1 MLLSLSIKNY
11 ALIESL
17 ETDFSNQ
24 FSVITGETG
33 AGKSILLGALGLV
46 LGNRADLTSLKDKE
60 QKCIIEAQFSI
71 SNYNLQSF
79 FDENDMD
86 YEDKTIIRREILP
99 TGKSRAFVN
108 DSPVNLQELQELGAM
123 LLDIHS
129 QHQTRELTEENY
141 QIDILDAVANN
152 GSIVISYKNALS
164 DFKATQKELKQLVA
178 EKEALVKEYEYN
190 SYLLNELLAANL
202 ANGEQED
209 LEQELEQ
216 LSNVEFIKENLE
228 RISAIANEEQVGAL
242 MNLKEIKISLQKIAT
257 FSNLYSQLQ
266 ERLTSSLLE
275 IEDIISECEQSNE
288 KILADPE
295 RLELVTTKLQSIYNL
310 QKKHQVQTIAE
321 LITIQNVIKDESNIG
336 YLAISENA
344 NDIRAATDERK
355 AFVLR
360 TAIAVGFV
368 ILIFSFVLSR
378 YFIKPIQNL
387 VSYTKVIKEKS
398 QTKTNIDSLKSR
410 NDELGLLSNSLD
422 DMTIELQKRVAHAEN
437 FSTDLVHEIRNPLA
451 SLKSASEILQ
461 DTNSSEQ
468 RLKLLN
474 NVVDKFVLV
483 ESKFT
488 HAGDPKPLYFKEN
501 IENFKSYED
510 KIVHIVI
517 DKFPDSIAYKPT
529 ESDVNK
535 IYQIHWFRENYQ
547 RNEIELMG
555 YFKDILKYE
564 KKYRKFTILNILF
577 NILYAVL
584 GQQFLLEIV
593 EQKSGWLSLSKFIV
607 QAITDLK

>member
-60 QKCIIEAQFSI
+60 QKCIIEAQFAI

-99 TGKSRAFVN
+99 SGKSRAFVN

-152 GSIVISYKNALS
+152 GEFVISYKNALS
-164 DFKATQKELKQLVA
+164 HFKSTQKELKQLIS

-202 ANGEQED
+202 VDGEQEE

-216 LSNVEFIKENLE
+216 LSNVEFIKENFE
-228 RISAIANEEQVGAL
+228 RILAIANEEQVGAL
-242 MNLKEIKISLQKIAT
+242 MNLKEIKVSLQKIAG
-257 FSNLYSQLQ
+257 FSTANAQLL

-275 IEDIISECEQSNE
+275 IEDIVSECEQNNE

-295 RLELVTTKLQSIYNL
+295 RLELVNTKLQSIYNL

-321 LITIQNVIKDESNIG
+321 LLVIQNELDAKVIRVDDLDGAINKLQSELNSQQIKVDEIAKSIFENRKKMAPILIEKIKAILSQLGMVEANFQIEINHTHSYYPKGKDEVVLLFSANKGTSFGLLKKVASGGEMSRIM
-336 YLAISENA
+336 LAIKAILANYSKLPTIIFDEIDTGVSGEIAIKMGEIMKEMSATMQVFAITHLPQIAAKGNSHYKVSKRNLGETTISE
-344 NDIRAATDERK
+344 
-355 AFVLR
+355 
-360 TAIAVGFV
+360 
-368 ILIFSFVLSR
+368 
-378 YFIKPIQNL
+378 
-387 VSYTKVIKEKS
+387 
-398 QTKTNIDSLKSR
+398 
-410 NDELGLLSNSLD
+410 
-422 DMTIELQKRVAHAEN
+422 
-437 FSTDLVHEIRNPLA
+437 
-451 SLKSASEILQ
+451 
-461 DTNSSEQ
+461 
-468 RLKLLN
+468 
-474 NVVDKFVLV
+474 
-483 ESKFT
+483 
-488 HAGDPKPLYFKEN
+488 
-501 IENFKSYED
+501 
-510 KIVHIVI
+510 
-517 DKFPDSIAYKPT
+517 
-529 ESDVNK
+529 
-535 IYQIHWFRENYQ
+535 
-547 RNEIELMG
+547 
-555 YFKDILKYE
+555 
-564 KKYRKFTILNILF
+564 LNILTSEER
-577 NILYAVL
+577 I
-584 GQQFLLEIV
+584 QQIAEML
-593 EQKSGWLSLSKFIV
+593 SGKD
-607 QAITDLK
+607 ITDSALQHAKALLN